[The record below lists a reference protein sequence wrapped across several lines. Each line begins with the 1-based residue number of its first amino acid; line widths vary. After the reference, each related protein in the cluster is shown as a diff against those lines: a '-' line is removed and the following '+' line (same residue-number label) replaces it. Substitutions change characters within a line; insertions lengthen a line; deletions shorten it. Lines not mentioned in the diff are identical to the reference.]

1 MPTRYRSRFSS
12 RQIPGDSAPPV
23 TSRHAERLGRSPL
36 HDVRQHARVDSR
48 LSTDHKSR
56 AREFRISTNEFL
68 QLAAAAMIKPSGGA
82 RRDRTDDL
90 LLAKQALSQLSYG
103 PVLIGLP
110 AVARGSLHRPPSPR
124 LRRAAFSRCASEGW
138 RANRSGVSREG
149 WWAWED
155 LNFRPHA
162 YQARALTN

>member
-1 MPTRYRSRFSS
+1 MESL
-12 RQIPGDSAPPV
+12 Q
-23 TSRHAERLGRSPL
+23 
-36 HDVRQHARVDSR
+36 
-48 LSTDHKSR
+48 TD
-56 AREFRISTNEFL
+56 RIT
-68 QLAAAAMIKPSGGA
+68 AGGA

-103 PVLIGLP
+103 PG
-110 AVARGSLHRPPSPR
+110 AGSPPSHK
-124 LRRAAFSRCASEGW
+124 LRRAAFVI
-138 RANRSGVSREG
+138 SGLPAEAAEREG

>member
-1 MPTRYRSRFSS
+1 MFP
-12 RQIPGDSAPPV
+12 A
-23 TSRHAERLGRSPL
+23 
-36 HDVRQHARVDSR
+36 
-48 LSTDHKSR
+48 
-56 AREFRISTNEFL
+56 
-68 QLAAAAMIKPSGGA
+68 GGA

-103 PVLIGLP
+103 PAG
-110 AVARGSLHRPPSPR
+110 GQMTDSGGQE
-124 LRRAAFSRCASEGW
+124 RRASAVCRPYSAVRY
-138 RANRSGVSREG
+138 